1 VIEAPPSP
9 PEPDGSYG
17 TPPWR
22 GENRKGTGSGV
33 CFADGSPGWPD
44 VTGNFRFLFF
54 PTQGGVPAVD
64 R

>member
-1 VIEAPPSP
+1 MRNSDRNTPSP

-33 CFADGSPGWPD
+33 CIFDGTPGDPSVGQDAVSP
-44 VTGNFRFLFF
+44 F
-54 PTQGGVPAVD
+54 
-64 R
+64 